1 MSDKISV
8 DERIH
13 LKNLMNEM
21 NYEDNT
27 DSIRKLKHSS
37 LIRDDIR
44 TLEQLKKGRDQAM
57 DDDAFFQLAQEKC
70 AFLYNN
76 YTDLFARSMKNELD
90 LVIMT
95 KMLIVLKMIEDDK
108 LDQQEGS
115 VMVGR
120 YLKELYLDSAIKRAD
135 NLDKEREAEK
145 VQPIEGKK
153 VSWKQ
158 YKQSQKY
165 IEKTV

>member
-1 MSDKISV
+1 
-8 DERIH
+8 
-13 LKNLMNEM
+13 MNEM
-21 NYEDNT
+21 DYQDNT

-44 TLEQLKKGRDQAM
+44 TLEQLKKGRNQAM
-57 DDDAFFQLAQEKC
+57 DDDTFFQLAQEKC

-165 IEKTV
+165 IGKTV